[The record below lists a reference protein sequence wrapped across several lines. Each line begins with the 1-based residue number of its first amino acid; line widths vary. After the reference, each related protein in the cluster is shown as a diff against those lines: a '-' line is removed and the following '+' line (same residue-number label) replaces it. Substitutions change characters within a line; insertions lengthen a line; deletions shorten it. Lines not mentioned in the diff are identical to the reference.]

1 MGSAHREWRAEQ
13 FPCCCSR
20 DEPSAGD
27 RDQAPVKAELTGRQR
42 ARMADLSLLLDV
54 ILKTQSA
61 SAKQAICKNGILHQ
75 LQVNNLQQQCRTAS
89 YMFTSP
95 CTSQAVNWPSAGLRG
110 SMAACSCTF
119 RCMYMHGDHSVQLG
133 QEAKAI

>member
-1 MGSAHREWRAEQ
+1 M
-13 FPCCCSR
+13 
-20 DEPSAGD
+20 
-27 RDQAPVKAELTGRQR
+27 KAELTGRQR

-75 LQVNNLQQQCRTAS
+75 LQVEYLQQQCRTAS
-89 YMFTSP
+89 YMFTLP
-95 CTSQAVNWPSAGLRG
+95 CTSQAVTCPSAGLRG
-110 SMAACSCTF
+110 
-119 RCMYMHGDHSVQLG
+119 RCKQPHLQVYVYAWGHHSIQLG